1 MTDTSDLRQEMA
13 ATRDRMSRDIDELQ
27 SRASERVE
35 SAKQRVNVAHVV
47 REHPWP
53 ALGAAVVLGAIIGGS
68 GADRKAAAATASGAK
83 RAAQASKDAATGVI
97 EKVRSRGDESD
108 SVETVEAPQN
118 KKSGFVDRMT
128 DALGASVASNLDRVL
143 DEMRAA
149 SRQWGARLSG
159 QTSRQASQEALSE
172 RLPIVAAPV
181 AVALVREEVIT
192 TDVASSTSEADAVP
206 VPNEML
212 PSEVDARADAVEA
225 LGGGT
230 DEPPLAPGAGDLGA
244 RWA

>member
-13 ATRDRMSRDIDELQ
+13 ATRDRMSRDIDKLQ

-35 SAKQRVNVAHVV
+35 SARQRVNVAHLV

-53 ALGAAVVLGAIIGGS
+53 ALGAAVVLGAIVGGS
-68 GADRKAAAATASGAK
+68 GAGRKAAAAAASGAK
-83 RAAQASKDAATGVI
+83 RAAQASKDAASGVV
-97 EKVRSRGDESD
+97 EKVRSRGNDSD
-108 SVETVEAPQN
+108 SVETVEAAQN

-143 DEMRAA
+143 DEMRVA
-149 SRQWGARLSG
+149 SRGWGVRLSRR
-159 QTSRQASQEALSE
+159 TSRHASPEVLSE
-172 RLPIVAAPV
+172 RPPVVATPV
-181 AVALVREEVIT
+181 TVVAVREEVIT

-212 PSEVDARADAVEA
+212 PSEVDARADAV
-225 LGGGT
+225 
-230 DEPPLAPGAGDLGA
+230 
-244 RWA
+244 

>member
-35 SAKQRVNVAHVV
+35 SAKQRVNVAHLV

-53 ALGAAVVLGAIIGGS
+53 ALGAAVVLGAIVGGS
-68 GADRKAAAATASGAK
+68 GADRKAAAATLSGAK
-83 RAAQASKDAATGVI
+83 RAAQASKDAASDVV
-97 EKVRSRGDESD
+97 EKVRSRGDES
-108 SVETVEAPQN
+108 SGVEIDNAPES
-118 KKSGFVDRMT
+118 KKRGFGDRMF

-149 SRQWGARLSG
+149 SREWGARW
-159 QTSRQASQEALSE
+159 TSQKSRSPSAPTSTE
-172 RLPIVAAPV
+172 RLSVVAAPA
-181 AVALVREEVIT
+181 AVAGREESVAT
-192 TDVASSTSEADAVP
+192 ELTDSAAEADAIP

-230 DEPPLAPGAGDLGA
+230 HEPPLAPGAGDLGA